1 VTIQESGEQSR
12 RSDGASAPQIR
23 DGLAAWLSEE
33 VGEAVTIGSL
43 QRTSTG
49 YSRENWVFEATWTGV
64 RHDLIARRDPVGSVL
79 DTDRKVETAVLAAM
93 AATNVPVP
101 NLRWVDLDGQW
112 LGRPAI
118 VMDIVPGVCE
128 VYVLNSSRPLD
139 DRVSI
144 ARKMYSHLAAI
155 HQVDWRA
162 LGLDK
167 VLTDPGERAAHAAL
181 DDWEA
186 QLHEVQRDPEPELA
200 YVIAWLR
207 ANASASQRTVLVH
220 GDFKPGNLLL
230 EGDDVTAVLDWE
242 TAHLGDPFEDLG
254 WVTNPLRA
262 GDHRIAEAW
271 ESQHLLDHWSSIT
284 GWDVDPAA
292 VHWWQVLANV
302 KLAVIVLRGLG
313 NFVDGRLDRMYHSP
327 VRLYGMLLH
336 QIGA

>member
-1 VTIQESGEQSR
+1 VPE
-12 RSDGASAPQIR
+12 IR
-23 DGLAAWLSEE
+23 HGLTAWLSEE
-33 VGEAVTIGSL
+33 VGDSVEIGSL
-43 QRTSTG
+43 RRTSAG
-49 YSRENWVFEATWTGV
+49 FSRENWVFEATWGGV

-79 DTDRKVETAVLAAM
+79 DTDRKVETEVLAAM

-101 NLRWVDLDGQW
+101 SLRWVDLDGHW

-118 VMDIVPGVCE
+118 VMDIVPGVCDGF
-128 VYVLNSSRPLD
+128 VLNGGRPPEERAAL
-139 DRVSI
+139 
-144 ARKMYSHLAAI
+144 ARRMYAHLAHV

-167 VLTDPGERAAHAAL
+167 VLTDPGERAADAAL

-186 QLHEVQRDPEPELA
+186 QLREVQRDPEPELT

-207 ANASASQRTVLVH
+207 ASAPTSTRTVLVH

-230 EGDDVTAVLDWE
+230 DGDEVSAVLDWE
-242 TAHLGDPFEDLG
+242 TAHLGDPHEDLG

-262 GDHRIAEAW
+262 GEHRIADVW
-271 ESQHLLDHWSSIT
+271 EPQHLLDHWSSIT
-284 GWDVDPAA
+284 GWKADPAA

-313 NFVDGRLDRMYHSP
+313 NFIEGRLDRMYHSP